1 MPSLPELQAA
11 FAAALAGDGGPDTA
25 TTLFRGPPHRVTAGL
40 ATYRGNIQ
48 GNCVQA
54 LRSAYPIVGKI
65 VGDEFFEATAREYFR
80 AHTSVSADLNRYGER
95 LPEFLEGFPHTADL
109 PYLPDVARME
119 WLAHRAYY
127 AQDAVPFIGAT
138 LARTPPER
146 YHLLR
151 PRLAPACALLESAWP
166 LARIW
171 AVHQDDH
178 DGPFEVDLR
187 SGPDRILVE
196 RAGWRARVRSLSRGD
211 FRFLHASARGGTLGE
226 ALEMALAEDAHFDPS
241 AALACWINAGVITNL
256 DTEDR
261 R

>member
-1 MPSLPELQAA
+1 MPSLPELQGA
-11 FAAALAGDGGPDTA
+11 FAAALAGDGDPGMATA
-25 TTLFRGPPHRVTAGL
+25 LFRGPPDRVPARL
-40 ATYRGNIQ
+40 AIYRGNLH

-65 VGDEFFEATAREYFR
+65 VGDEFFEATAREYLR
-80 AHTSVSADLNRYGER
+80 AHPSVSTDLNQYGER
-95 LPEFLEGFPHTADL
+95 LPEFLEGFRHTADL

-127 AQDAVPFIGAT
+127 SQDAVPFIGAP
-138 LARTPPER
+138 LAGTPPER
-146 YHLLR
+146 HHLLR

-166 LARIW
+166 LGRIW
-171 AVHQDDH
+171 AIHQDDY
-178 DGPFEVDLR
+178 DGVFEVDLR

-196 RAGWRARVRSLSRGD
+196 RPGWRARVRSLSRGD
-211 FRFLHASARGGTLGE
+211 FRFLQASARAGSLGE
-226 ALEMALAEDAHFDPS
+226 ALEVALAEDPHFDPS
-241 AALACWINAGVITNL
+241 AALARWINAGVITNL

>member
-1 MPSLPELQAA
+1 MPSLPELQGV
-11 FAAALAGDGGPDTA
+11 FAAALAGDGDPDTITA
-25 TTLFRGPPHRVTAGL
+25 LFRGPPYRVSAGL

-48 GNCVQA
+48 GNCAQA

-65 VGDEFFEATAREYFR
+65 VGEEFFAATAREYFR
-80 AHTSVSADLNRYGER
+80 AHPSVSADLNQYGEH

-127 AQDAVPFIGAT
+127 SQDAVPFIGASLAGT
-138 LARTPPER
+138 LPER
-146 YHLLR
+146 HHLLR

-166 LARIW
+166 LGRIW
-171 AVHQDDH
+171 AIHQDDY
-178 DGPFEVDLR
+178 DGAFEVDLR

-196 RAGWRARVRSLSRGD
+196 RPDWRARVRSLSRGD

-226 ALEMALAEDAHFDPS
+226 ALEAALGDDPQFDPS
-241 AALACWINAGVITNL
+241 AALARWISAGVITNL
-256 DTEDR
+256 DTENR

>member
-1 MPSLPELQAA
+1 MPSLPELQGA
-11 FAAALAGDGGPDTA
+11 FAAALARDGDPVTSTA
-25 TTLFRGPPHRVTAGL
+25 LFRGPPDRVSAGL

-65 VGDEFFEATAREYFR
+65 VGDEFLEATAREYFR
-80 AHTSVSADLNRYGER
+80 AHPSVSANLNQYGEH
-95 LPEFLEGFPHTADL
+95 LPEFLEDFPHAADL

-127 AQDAVPFIGAT
+127 SQDAVPFDGAS
-138 LARTPPER
+138 LAGTPPER
-146 YHLLR
+146 HHRLR

-166 LARIW
+166 LGRIW
-171 AVHQDDH
+171 DIHQDDY
-178 DGPFEVDLR
+178 DGAFEIDLD
-187 SGPDRILVE
+187 SGPDRVLVY
-196 RAGWRARVRSLSRGD
+196 RPRWRAWVLSLSCGD
-211 FRFLHASARGGTLGE
+211 FRFLEWSARGHSLGE
-226 ALEMALAEDAHFDPS
+226 ALEAALGDDPHFDPS
-241 AALACWINAGVITNL
+241 AALARWISAGVITSL